1 VSNIFISYRRS
12 DSAPYAGRLFDR
24 LTAHFSDPQ
33 VFMDLEIKPGDD
45 FVERLEDGVGHC
57 DVLLV
62 LIGPGWLGAED
73 AEGARRLDDPED
85 FARIEILAAL
95 NRDIRVIPVLVGGA
109 VMPTARDLPQA
120 LMPLARRQALEV
132 SDLRFRA
139 DTDRLIEVIEEELD
153 ARAAQVDKA
162 EREKAEREKGARDE
176 QARLAA
182 EAPSVETWGEHG
194 RAAPDEGERPAVAQ
208 REKERVVPANQQV
221 PAMRREHERQGPAA
235 AQPTSD
241 LGQAPE
247 PARPAPDGGPVGRLT
262 RTQWRVLAVV
272 SVICV
277 LVALGIG
284 AITVSSGGE
293 DVAADPVV
301 SVVGSAPSWRFEPNE
316 LTVPHNTSFTVVNE
330 TDDIISLRTSGLQG
344 CLGGLCPA
352 IDPGRQQSLTV
363 ANLSGGSVS
372 FPGRG
377 PSDSLLVE
385 TR

>member
-45 FVERLEDGVGHC
+45 FVERLEEGVGHC

-85 FARIEILAAL
+85 FARIEIMAAL
-95 NRDIRVIPVLVGGA
+95 NRDIRVIPVLVGRA
-109 VMPTARDLPQA
+109 VMPSARDLPTG
-120 LMPLARRQALEV
+120 LMPLARRQALEL
-132 SDLRFRA
+132 SDLRFRT

-153 ARAAQVDKA
+153 ARAAEA
-162 EREKAEREKGARDE
+162 EKAEREEAARDE

-182 EAPSVETWGEHG
+182 EAPSVETRRESG
-194 RAAPDEGERPAVAQ
+194 RVAPDEGERPAAAERERERLVPTDEPAQ
-208 REKERVVPANQQV
+208 AV
-221 PAMRREHERQGPAA
+221 RREHEHVAVERQGTAG
-235 AQPTSD
+235 AQPPSD
-241 LGQAPE
+241 DGQAPE
-247 PARPAPDGGPVGRLT
+247 PARAASHGGPVGSAPRIQ
-262 RTQWRVLAVV
+262 RRVLAVV
-272 SVICV
+272 GVICV
-277 LVALGIG
+277 LGALVIG
-284 AITVSSGGE
+284 ALTVSSGGE

-301 SVVGSAPSWRFEPNE
+301 RVVGSLQSLRFEPNE

-330 TDDIISLRTSGLQG
+330 TDDLISLATSGLQG
-344 CLGGLCPA
+344 CLSGLCLA
-352 IDPGRQQSLTV
+352 VDPGQQQSLTV
-363 ANLSGGSVS
+363 AKLSGGSVRV
-372 FPGRG
+372 PGRP
-377 PSDSLLVE
+377 PSGTLRVE